1 MMSIT
6 QKNEFCTNNLKAKF
20 TNKQISNNVTYT
32 YIQDF
37 KDRIGFRRLLE
48 KHLGQYESLKAPNR
62 MYGITDAVDFMT
74 DAVFQGYSRF
84 SHMEQLRKDQAY
96 IAIHGGPAPSEKVC
110 RDTLALLP
118 DHASDTLRA
127 INREL
132 LAVQAKT
139 EGSREVAVDF
149 DDSVITVFGSQERS
163 GIGYNPKYHGRPSY
177 KEKVG
182 ILSGT
187 KELVDL
193 TLEEGSHHS
202 NYKFLDFIKR
212 FESSLPKEWILKR
225 VRADRGFFDDNT
237 FTYFEDQGYEYIVK
251 AKMTSNMRKVVTWV
265 TEHPNT
271 CRWEQADERIREH
284 AVFHTTDIRL
294 PMPGWARS
302 RRLVI
307 VRKTLPSKT
316 EDGQFLFDECRY
328 EYQAIVTNIDYLT
341 TAEIFNDYNQRC
353 TVETSI
359 DEVKSGFAFSETSQ
373 SDYKCNER
381 YLLIKMIACNLHNW
395 FRQAILPEGERHHR
409 INTLRRTLYKVCGM
423 IAGNGRYR
431 HVVYQAD
438 TEFQRVIE
446 HIQLALSQFRVPYR
460 TG

>member
-1 MMSIT
+1 MSIT
-6 QKNEFCTNNLKAKF
+6 QKAATFTNNLKASF
-20 TNKQISNNVTYT
+20 TKKQISANVTYT
-32 YIQDF
+32 YVQDF
-37 KDRIGFRRLLE
+37 KDIIGFRQLLE
-48 KHLGQYESLKAPNR
+48 KHLEQYETLKAPNSK
-62 MYGITDAVDFMT
+62 YSIADAVDFMS

-84 SHMEQLRKDQAY
+84 YHMEKLRKDEAY
-96 IAIHGGPAPSEKVC
+96 RTIHGGDAPSEKVC

-118 DHASDTLRA
+118 DDAADTFRA
-127 INREL
+127 INKEL
-132 LAVQAKT
+132 LAMQAKT
-139 EGSREVAVDF
+139 EGIREVAADF

-163 GIGYNPKYHGRPSY
+163 NIGYNPKYHGRPSY

-182 ILSGT
+182 VISGT

-202 NYKFLDFIKR
+202 NYEFLDFFKR
-212 FESSLPKEWILKR
+212 FESSLPKQWILKR
-225 VRADRGFFDDNT
+225 VRADRGFFDDDN
-237 FTYFEDQGYEYIVK
+237 FTYFEDQGYEYVVK
-251 AKMTSNMRKVVTWV
+251 AKMTSNMHKVVKWV
-265 TEHPNT
+265 CEHPDDYL
-271 CRWEQADERIREH
+271 WEQADERKEEH

-302 RRLVI
+302 RRIVI
-307 VRKTLPSKT
+307 VRKTLPSQT
-316 EDGQFLFDECRY
+316 EDSQLVFDECRY

-359 DEVKSGFAFSETSQ
+359 DEIKSGFAFSENSQ
-373 SDYKCNER
+373 IDYKCNEL

-395 FRQAILPEGERHHR
+395 FKQAILPEGERHHR
-409 INTLRRTLYKVCGM
+409 ISTLRRTIYKTCGM
-423 IAGNGRYR
+423 ITGSGWYR

-438 TEFQRVIE
+438 LTFQRIIE
-446 HIQLALSQFRVPYR
+446 HIQLALSQVRIQYG